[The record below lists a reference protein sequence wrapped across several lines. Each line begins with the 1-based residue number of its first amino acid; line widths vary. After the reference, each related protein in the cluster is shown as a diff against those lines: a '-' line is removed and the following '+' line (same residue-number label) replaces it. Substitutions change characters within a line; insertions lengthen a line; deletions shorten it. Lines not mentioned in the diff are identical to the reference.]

1 MRIEDAGP
9 GPERDERRMPERDA
23 RLMPMRHCGPY
34 LCFLT
39 TQDCTPMLRHEPQRD
54 QTISDR
60 ELGIAAM
67 LLLIVVVLT
76 VAIVPTLL

>member
-1 MRIEDAGP
+1 MRIEGAGP
-9 GPERDERRMPERDA
+9 GPERDERRMPKRDA
-23 RLMPMRHCGPY
+23 RLMPMRHCGTY

-39 TQDCTPMLRHEPQRD
+39 TQDCTPMLRHEPHRD
-54 QTISDR
+54 HTISDR